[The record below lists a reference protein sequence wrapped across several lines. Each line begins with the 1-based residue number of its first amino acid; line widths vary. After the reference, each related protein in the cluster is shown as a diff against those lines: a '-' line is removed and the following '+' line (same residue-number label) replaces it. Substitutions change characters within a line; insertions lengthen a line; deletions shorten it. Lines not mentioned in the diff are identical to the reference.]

1 MAKVRVRYLVAKPQP
16 NGTTLFYWQPNKT
29 LRVAGYRA
37 HRLASETNLLA
48 DAIAEAE
55 RFNADVDAWRAGTKP
70 EPLRAYSLSWLIR
83 LYCADEGF
91 TRLADSTKKGYREC
105 FKVLED
111 WSRRAGHPKITGL
124 KRPAIKQY
132 QRALAEASRHKSNKV
147 MRVLAIVLQFAV
159 DEGYL
164 DVNPA
169 TKLKL
174 RKTSART
181 AVWSA
186 HDVDR
191 FCATAINADRGS
203 VAVAVRLAVNLGQRE
218 GDILRLTWAQ
228 HDADGFKIRQ
238 RKTGAHIQVPVTAE
252 LADALASTP
261 KTSTHIVVNEITKG
275 PYKADNFRA
284 VFADMRKRAGIADVQ
299 FMDLRRT
306 AVVRLA
312 EAGCTVPEISAITG
326 HSVDTTQ
333 KILEVYLPRTSM
345 MPKHAIAKLES
356 YRAQK
361 VGSSN
366 RGAGDGVG
374 RVVPRGGIEPP
385 TRGRAS
391 I

>member
-70 EPLRAYSLSWLIR
+70 EPLRAYSLPWLIR
-83 LYCADEGF
+83 LYCA
-91 TRLADSTKKGYREC
+91 
-105 FKVLED
+105 
-111 WSRRAGHPKITGL
+111 
-124 KRPAIKQY
+124 
-132 QRALAEASRHKSNKV
+132 
-147 MRVLAIVLQFAV
+147 
-159 DEGYL
+159 
-164 DVNPA
+164 
-169 TKLKL
+169 
-174 RKTSART
+174 
-181 AVWSA
+181 A

-191 FCATAINADRGS
+191 FCATAINADRRS

-238 RKTGAHIQVPVTAE
+238 RKTGAHIQVPVAAE

-261 KTSTHIVVNEITKG
+261 KTSTSIVVSEITKG

-284 VFADMRKRAGIADVQ
+284 VFADIRKRAGIADVQ

-333 KILEVYLPRTSM
+333 KILEVYLPRTSTM
-345 MPKHAIAKLES
+345 AKHAIAKLES
-356 YRAQK
+356 YRAQQ

-374 RVVPRGGIEPP
+374 KVVPRGGFEPP
-385 TRGRAS
+385 TRGFSVRS
-391 I
+391 LVQLT